1 MHISYR
7 TRHALKVLAIVLL
20 VLAAV
25 GLVVYIGWFRW
36 IERYVVYTRDGGAVL
51 NRELDPVI
59 QRGNPAVPPEKK
71 TVTVIYKDAEEE
83 GQSDAN
89 QELTQMI
96 GYYADAEMLADM
108 DLVRQQIELLE
119 PGTPVMLDVKDGKGR
134 FYYDSGLSQDRSA
147 AIDPLAMDAL
157 IRELDSKGMY
167 LIARLP
173 AFRDYAFGLRATDN
187 GLFVPSGA
195 YLWADSDYCYW
206 LDPTKQGTISYLTS
220 IMAELRD
227 RGFDEVVFE
236 NFCFPNTTEL
246 KFSGD
251 RAEAINAAAAAL
263 VDDCADQ
270 SFAVSFIATQEGFV
284 TPGGRSRVY
293 YTNAVAAQAGEI
305 ALAAGTENPAVN
317 VVFLTHVHDTRF
329 NDYSV
334 LRPLDSAG

>member
-134 FYYDSGLSQDRSA
+134 FYYDSGSFCRHRPAGYGCSDPGAGQPGDVPHCPFARFPGLCLWSA
-147 AIDPLAMDAL
+147 
-157 IRELDSKGMY
+157 
-167 LIARLP
+167 
-173 AFRDYAFGLRATDN
+173 
-187 GLFVPSGA
+187 
-195 YLWADSDYCYW
+195 CH
-206 LDPTKQGTISYLTS
+206 Q
-220 IMAELRD
+220 
-227 RGFDEVVFE
+227 
-236 NFCFPNTTEL
+236 
-246 KFSGD
+246 
-251 RAEAINAAAAAL
+251 
-263 VDDCADQ
+263 
-270 SFAVSFIATQEGFV
+270 
-284 TPGGRSRVY
+284 
-293 YTNAVAAQAGEI
+293 
-305 ALAAGTENPAVN
+305 
-317 VVFLTHVHDTRF
+317 
-329 NDYSV
+329 
-334 LRPLDSAG
+334 

>member
-36 IERYVVYTRDGGAVL
+36 IERYIVYTRDGGAVL
-51 NRELDPVI
+51 DREMDPVI
-59 QRGNPAVPPEKK
+59 QTGNPAVPPEKK
-71 TVTVIYKDAEEE
+71 AITIIYKDAQEESE
-83 GQSDAN
+83 KAGN

-96 GYYADAEMLADM
+96 GYYADSELLADM
-108 DLVRQQIELLE
+108 ELVKKQIDLLE

-147 AIDPLAMDAL
+147 AIDPGAMNAL
-157 IRELDSKGMY
+157 IRDLDSRGMY

-220 IMAELRD
+220 IVAELRD
-227 RGFDEVVFE
+227 LGFDEVVFE
-236 NFCFPNTTEL
+236 NFCFPDTTEL

-251 RAEAINAAAAAL
+251 RAEAINTAAATL
-263 VDDCADQ
+263 VEECADQ
-270 SFAVSFIATQEGFV
+270 TFAVSFIATQEGFV

-293 YTNAVAAQAGEI
+293 YTDAAAAQAEEI
-305 ALAAGTENPAVN
+305 ALSAGVENPAVH